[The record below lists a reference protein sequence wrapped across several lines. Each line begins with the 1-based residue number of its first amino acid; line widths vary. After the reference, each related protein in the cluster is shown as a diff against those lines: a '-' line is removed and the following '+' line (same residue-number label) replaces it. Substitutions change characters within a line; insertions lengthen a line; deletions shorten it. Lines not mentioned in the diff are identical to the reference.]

1 MLDEVLTA
9 EERAVVAR
17 AKAFAE
23 EHVAP
28 NAARWEW
35 ERRYPL
41 ETIKAACAAGLNTIE
56 LAKQHGGQGLSFSCK
71 LRAFEEIARHDF
83 AFAFALINHHNACAR
98 FARDG
103 KPAHVARLLP
113 RMIAGEVIGCAG
125 LSEPG
130 VGSDFGGL
138 EMAAVRVD
146 GGWKLNGAKAWITN
160 AAVAGLSV
168 AYAQTDKSQGYRGIA
183 CFAIEADRPGFQRD
197 KPFELHGG
205 HAIGVGGFHLVDYFA
220 PDEAVLHEPGKAFKA
235 ALAGINGARAYVAA
249 MCCGMLQA
257 SLETAVRYTQ
267 QRKTFGQPVLDHQ
280 GVRWKLVDAAT
291 DLEAAR
297 LLTYRAARLI
307 DEGGDAVLPAAYAK
321 KFATDMAVNR
331 IADCIQAMGANGL
344 RAEYPLARHLAGAK
358 IAAYTD
364 GSIEM
369 MNERIGAGL
378 PAVFRNARRSQAL
391 SARLSAWSR
400 SSNRSPLSSTPTDRR
415 RRSGGQGVPGA
426 FDAGAMLDQAF
437 DAAQRGRALPQRHAR
452 GRGDRRA
459 LAALDAHRQHAA
471 EAARHLLPRDRVAGE
486 RRQAGI
492 EHLAHHR
499 VGGEALG
506 QRLRRAAGPVDAREQ
521 RAHAAHQQPRLGLA
535 EDACRAGRGS
545 CAASPSGHRRARRPG
560 RRQ

>member
-1 MLDEVLTA
+1 MLDEVLSV

-17 AKAFAE
+17 ARAFAE
-23 EHVAP
+23 EHVGP

-71 LRAFEEIARHDF
+71 LRAFEEIAKHDF

-103 KPAHVARLLP
+103 KPEHVARLLP
-113 RMIAGEVIGCAG
+113 RMIAGELIGCAG

-138 EMAAVRVD
+138 QMAAKRVD
-146 GGWKLNGAKAWITN
+146 GGYLLNGAKTWITN
-160 AAVAGLSV
+160 ATVAGLSV
-168 AYAQTDKSQGYRGIA
+168 AYAQTDPAQGYRGIA
-183 CFAIEADRPGFQRD
+183 CFAIEAERPGFHRE

-205 HAIGVGGFHLVDYFA
+205 HAIGVGGFTLVDYFA
-220 PDEAVLHEPGKAFKA
+220 PDEAVLHPPGRAFKA

-267 QRKTFGQPVLDHQ
+267 QRKTFGQPVIEHQ

-297 LLTYRAARLI
+297 LLTYRSARLI
-307 DEGGDAVLPAAYAK
+307 DEGMDAVLPAAHAK
-321 KFATDMAVNR
+321 KFATEMALGR

-378 PAVFRNARRSQAL
+378 GAVF
-391 SARLSAWSR
+391 
-400 SSNRSPLSSTPTDRR
+400 
-415 RRSGGQGVPGA
+415 G
-426 FDAGAMLDQAF
+426 
-437 DAAQRGRALPQRHAR
+437 
-452 GRGDRRA
+452 
-459 LAALDAHRQHAA
+459 
-471 EAARHLLPRDRVAGE
+471 
-486 RRQAGI
+486 
-492 EHLAHHR
+492 
-499 VGGEALG
+499 
-506 QRLRRAAGPVDAREQ
+506 
-521 RAHAAHQQPRLGLA
+521 
-535 EDACRAGRGS
+535 
-545 CAASPSGHRRARRPG
+545 
-560 RRQ
+560 

>member
-1 MLDEVLTA
+1 MYLKSMLDEIMTV

-17 AKAFAE
+17 ARAFAE

-35 ERRYPL
+35 DRHYPL
-41 ETIKAACAAGLNTIE
+41 ETIKAGCAQGFNTIE
-56 LAKQHGGQGLSFSCK
+56 LAKKHGGQGLSFSCK
-71 LRAFEEIARHDF
+71 LRAFEEIAKADF
-83 AFAFALINHHNACAR
+83 AFAFAMINHHNACAR

-103 KPAHVARLLP
+103 QPAHVARLLP
-113 RMIAGEVIGCAG
+113 RMLTGDVIGCAG

-138 EMAAVRVD
+138 EMEAVRVE

-168 AYAQTDKSQGYRGIA
+168 AYAQTDKSKGYRGIA
-183 CFAIEADRPGFQRD
+183 CFAIEAERPGFHRE

-205 HAIGVGGFHLVDYFA
+205 HAIGVGGFRLVDYIA
-220 PDEAVLHEPGKAFKA
+220 PDEAVLHPPGQAFKA

-249 MCCGMLQA
+249 MCCGMLEA
-257 SLETAVRYTQ
+257 SLQTAVRYTQ
-267 QRKTFGQPVLDHQ
+267 QRKTFGQPVLGHQ

-307 DEGGDAVLPAAYAK
+307 DEGADAVLPAAYAK
-321 KFATDMAVNR
+321 KFATDMAVQR

-344 RAEYPLARHLAGAK
+344 RADYPLARHLAGAK

-378 PAVFRNARRSQAL
+378 GQVF
-391 SARLSAWSR
+391 
-400 SSNRSPLSSTPTDRR
+400 
-415 RRSGGQGVPGA
+415 GA
-426 FDAGAMLDQAF
+426 AQEAGA
-437 DAAQRGRALPQRHAR
+437 
-452 GRGDRRA
+452 
-459 LAALDAHRQHAA
+459 
-471 EAARHLLPRDRVAGE
+471 
-486 RRQAGI
+486 
-492 EHLAHHR
+492 
-499 VGGEALG
+499 
-506 QRLRRAAGPVDAREQ
+506 
-521 RAHAAHQQPRLGLA
+521 
-535 EDACRAGRGS
+535 
-545 CAASPSGHRRARRPG
+545 
-560 RRQ
+560 